1 MAEHSDTH
9 PLRWSWRAAHWWGF
23 AALAQVSLGL
33 PMALVFHGWMNSAIG
48 NRYEEGDLFANLS
61 TAFRFDH
68 RESWAQL
75 ASQNAAMG
83 AVLALTSMLLGM
95 FFAGGWV
102 TMAFQRQHTIRAA
115 LQGGGR
121 FFGRYLRVWLCTLAV
136 LALWSWLVYG
146 GPWRLGVLGL
156 GAGLPE
162 SDWDRMESFRSE
174 WSAVG
179 LRLAQGGIYVLGIAL
194 VLTAGD
200 YARLRIAWRDTG
212 GVVREY
218 LGAWWLIL
226 SRPWTTLAPVALVA
240 GIEAALVVLAGLGA
254 RQIEGALG
262 VRQAGL
268 EGVLVLAAISI
279 TLVAL
284 RCWCRGARY
293 AWAARVVEREVE
305 PLPKPFAWREHVH

>member
-1 MAEHSDTH
+1 VADRSEAH
-9 PLRWSWRAAHWWGF
+9 PLRWSFRAAHWWGL
-23 AALAQVSLGL
+23 AALAQFGLSL
-33 PMALVFHGWMNSAIG
+33 PMALVFHGWLNSAIG
-48 NRYEEGDLFANLS
+48 HRYEQGDLFANLT

-83 AVLALTSMLLGM
+83 AVLALVSMLLGM

-102 TMAFQRQHTIRAA
+102 TMAYQRQHTMRAA
-115 LQGGGR
+115 LQGGIR
-121 FFGRYLRVWLCTLAV
+121 FFGRYLRVWLCTLVA
-136 LALWSWLVYG
+136 LALLSWIVYG
-146 GPWRLGVLGL
+146 APWRLGILGV

-194 VLTAGD
+194 VLTAVD

-212 GVVREY
+212 SVVREY

-226 SRPWTTLAPVALVA
+226 SRPWKTLAPVALVG
-240 GIEAALVVLAGLGA
+240 GIEATLVVLAGFGV
-254 RQIEGALG
+254 RRIEGAVG
-262 VRQAGL
+262 VQQAGL

-279 TLVAL
+279 MLVAL
-284 RCWCRGARY
+284 RSWCRGARY

-305 PLPKPFAWREHVH
+305 PLPKPFA